1 MSDETTNSRVKA
13 SINQG
18 YLVTSEASG
27 HQTLCDEPLA
37 DGGTNLA
44 MTPTELFL
52 SSLAS
57 CKLATMRMV
66 AQRKQWDTTGLS
78 INLELVNELEINTI
92 YQTISFPEHLTNEQR
107 EKLTT
112 ISHKCP
118 VSKLVTGTVHILD
131 KVT

>member
-1 MSDETTNSRVKA
+1 MSEETANSRVKA
-13 SINQG
+13 SINER
-18 YLVTSEASG
+18 YLVTSEANG
-27 HQTLCDEPLA
+27 HQTISDEPESA
-37 DGGTNLA
+37 GGTNLA
-44 MTPTELFL
+44 MAPTELLL

-66 AQRKQWDTTGLS
+66 AQRKQWDTNGLS
-78 INLELVNELEINTI
+78 IELELVSEEEKNTI
-92 YQTISFPEHLTNEQR
+92 YQTISFPDHLTNEQR

>member
-1 MSDETTNSRVKA
+1 MSGETTNSRVKA
-13 SINQG
+13 AINDG
-18 YLVTSEASG
+18 YLVTNEASG
-27 HQTLCDEPLA
+27 HQALCDEPLA
-37 DGGTNLA
+37 DGGANLA

-66 AQRKQWDTTGLS
+66 AQRKQWDTTGLN
-78 INLELVNELEINTI
+78 IELELENEAGKNTI
-92 YQTISFPEHLTNEQR
+92 YQTISFPDHLTHEQR

>member
-1 MSDETTNSRVKA
+1 MSGETTNSRIKA
-13 SINQG
+13 SINER
-18 YLVTSEASG
+18 YLVTNEASG
-27 HQTLCDEPLA
+27 HLTLSDEPLE

-44 MTPTELFL
+44 MTPTELLL

-78 INLELVNELEINTI
+78 IELELVNEAEKNTV
-92 YQTISFPEHLTNEQR
+92 YQTISFPEHLTDEQR

-118 VSKLVTGTVHILD
+118 VSKLVTGTLHILD